1 MTGIRFVVV
10 CNKLFTLVPPYFLLQ
25 LKQGRKQEQHF
36 FNREW
41 RGAGLK
47 FLSLQIGHRTIKTA
61 IGTAAAILLAQQFDL
76 MFPASAGIITI
87 LCIQVTVKQ
96 SVRTAAKRFLAS
108 LLGMGIGMA
117 LFALIGYSPL
127 AIMLAILI
135 FMPLAVKFR
144 IQEGF
149 VTSMVVMFHLY
160 SSERM
165 DRALIAN
172 ELALLL
178 IGIGVA
184 LIVNLYMPSLDKELK
199 AMQDEVE
206 KNFRTILKEF
216 SYYLRHGES
225 EWDGREM
232 IETPGLLDRAIQLA
246 SRSVDNRLG
255 KRDEDP
261 YYQYFV
267 MRDKQFEL
275 LEQIMPVVS
284 TLDIQVPQGHQ
295 IADFLEK
302 LSDSVHPGNTAYR
315 FLDQLNEM
323 KREIKKTALPTSR
336 EEFET
341 RASLFVL
348 LREIERYLFI
358 KQELGKN
365 SDEKTGQALAE

>member
-1 MTGIRFVVV
+1 MQAPR
-10 CNKLFTLVPPYFLLQ
+10 
-25 LKQGRKQEQHF
+25 
-36 FNREW
+36 W
-41 RGAGLK
+41 RGAGLR
-47 FLSLQIGHRTIKTA
+47 FLSLQIGYRTLKTA
-61 IGTAAAILLAQQFDL
+61 IGTALSILLAQQFDL

-96 SVRTAAKRFLAS
+96 SFRTAGNRFLAS
-108 LLGMGIGMA
+108 LLGLAIGMA
-117 LFALIGYSPL
+117 LFALLGYSPL
-127 AIMLAILI
+127 VIMLAILI
-135 FMPLAVKFR
+135 FLPLAVRLR

-149 VTSMVVMFHLY
+149 ISSMVIMMHLY
-160 SSERM
+160 STQRL
-165 DRALIAN
+165 DAALIAN

-178 IGIGVA
+178 IGVGVA
-184 LIVNLYMPSLDKELK
+184 LVVNLYMPSLDKELK
-199 AMQDEVE
+199 AMQAQVE
-206 KNFRTILKEF
+206 RNFVKILKEF
-216 SYYLRHGES
+216 TYYLRHGES
-225 EWDGREM
+225 DWGGREM
-232 IETPGLLDRAIQLA
+232 IETPGLLEKAIQLA
-246 SRSVDNRLG
+246 SRSADNRLG
-255 KRDEDP
+255 KREEDP

-267 MRDKQFEL
+267 MRDKQFEQ
-275 LEQIMPVVS
+275 LERMMPIVS

-365 SDEKTGQALAE
+365 SAEHPAKEKEAAAAK

>member
-1 MTGIRFVVV
+1 MGLR
-10 CNKLFTLVPPYFLLQ
+10 NDLLA
-25 LKQGRKQEQHF
+25 
-36 FNREW
+36 W
-41 RGAGLK
+41 RGARLRI
-47 FLSLQIGHRTIKTA
+47 LSLKIGYRTLKTA
-61 IGTAAAILLAQQFDL
+61 IGTAVSILLAQQFDL

-96 SVRTAAKRFLAS
+96 SFRTVVNRLLAS
-108 LLGMGIGMA
+108 LLGLGIGMA

-135 FMPLAVKFR
+135 FLPIAVRFG

-149 VTSMVVMFHLY
+149 ITSMVVIFHLY
-160 SSERM
+160 SSQRM
-165 DRALIAN
+165 DAALITN

-178 IGIGVA
+178 IGMGVA

-206 KNFRTILKEF
+206 KNFIKILKEF
-216 SYYLRHGES
+216 TYYLRHGES
-225 EWDGREM
+225 EWDGHEM
-232 IETPGLLDRAIQLA
+232 IETPGLLSKARQLA

-267 MRDKQFEL
+267 MRDKQFEQ
-275 LEQIMPVVS
+275 LERMMPIVS

-295 IADFLEK
+295 IADFLER

-315 FLDQLNEM
+315 FLDQLRVM
-323 KREIKKTALPTSR
+323 RHEIKETGLPTSR

-341 RASLFVL
+341 RASLFLL

-358 KQELGKN
+358 KHELGK
-365 SDEKTGQALAE
+365 SGEEKAEPTLAESGKR

>member
-1 MTGIRFVVV
+1 MR
-10 CNKLFTLVPPYFLLQ
+10 
-25 LKQGRKQEQHF
+25 
-36 FNREW
+36 
-41 RGAGLK
+41 
-47 FLSLQIGHRTIKTA
+47 FLSLKIGYRTLKTA
-61 IGTAAAILLAQQFDL
+61 IGTAVSILLAQQLDL
-76 MFPASAGIITI
+76 MFPSSAGIITI

-96 SVRTAAKRFLAS
+96 SFRTVGNRILAS
-108 LLGMGIGMA
+108 LLGLGIGMA
-117 LFALIGYSPL
+117 LFTLLGYSPL

-135 FMPLAVKFR
+135 FLPLAVRFG

-149 VTSMVVMFHLY
+149 ITSMVVMFHLY
-160 SSERM
+160 SSQRM
-165 DRALIAN
+165 DAALIAN

-178 IGIGVA
+178 IGVGVA

-199 AMQDEVE
+199 TMQGQVE
-206 KNFRTILKEF
+206 MNFVRILKEF
-216 SYYLRHGES
+216 AYYLRHGES

-232 IETPGLLDRAIQLA
+232 IETPGLLDKAVQLA

-261 YYQYFV
+261 YHQYFA

-275 LEQIMPVVS
+275 LERMMPIVS
-284 TLDIQVPQGHQ
+284 TLDTQVPQGHQ
-295 IADFLEK
+295 IADFLER

-315 FLDQLNEM
+315 FLDQLRVM
-323 KREIKKTALPTSR
+323 RHEIKETGLPTSR

-341 RASLFVL
+341 RASLFIL

-358 KQELGKN
+358 KHELGKN

>member
-1 MTGIRFVVV
+1 
-10 CNKLFTLVPPYFLLQ
+10 
-25 LKQGRKQEQHF
+25 
-36 FNREW
+36 
-41 RGAGLK
+41 
-47 FLSLQIGHRTIKTA
+47 
-61 IGTAAAILLAQQFDL
+61 

-96 SVRTAAKRFLAS
+96 SFRTVGNRILAS
-108 LLGMGIGMA
+108 LLGLGIGMA
-117 LFALIGYSPL
+117 LFALLGYSPL

-135 FMPLAVKFR
+135 FLPLAVRFG

-149 VTSMVVMFHLY
+149 ISSMVVMMHLY
-160 SSERM
+160 SSQRM
-165 DRALIAN
+165 DAALIAN

-178 IGIGVA
+178 IGVGVA

-199 AMQDEVE
+199 TMQGQVE
-206 KNFRTILKEF
+206 KNFVRILKEF

-232 IETPGLLDRAIQLA
+232 IETPGLLDKAVQLA

-261 YYQYFV
+261 YHQYFV

-275 LEQIMPVVS
+275 LERMMPIVS
-284 TLDIQVPQGHQ
+284 TLDTQVPQGHQ
-295 IADFLEK
+295 IADFLER

-315 FLDQLNEM
+315 FLDQLRVM
-323 KREIKKTALPTSR
+323 RHEIKETGLPTSR

-341 RASLFVL
+341 RASLFIL

-358 KQELGKN
+358 KHELGKN